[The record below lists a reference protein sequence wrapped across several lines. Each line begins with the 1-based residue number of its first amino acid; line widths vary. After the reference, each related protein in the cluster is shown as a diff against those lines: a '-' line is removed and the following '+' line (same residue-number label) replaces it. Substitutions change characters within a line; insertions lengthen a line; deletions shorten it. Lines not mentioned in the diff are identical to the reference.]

1 LVKLIHN
8 IPSANDSEQNKD
20 NNNNN
25 NNIIKYLEFN
35 KDSLLDLSEKHYENL
50 IEALTNDAINN
61 ATAASSNPAL
71 SLPQSSTFSNLSN
84 QSDTY
89 RKEEPENW

>member
-25 NNIIKYLEFN
+25 NIIKYLEFN
-35 KDSLLDLSEKHYENL
+35 KDSLLIYQKSITKTL
-50 IEALTNDAINN
+50 
-61 ATAASSNPAL
+61 
-71 SLPQSSTFSNLSN
+71 
-84 QSDTY
+84 
-89 RKEEPENW
+89 